1 MINTI
6 PKDFGKVEAIPLKM
20 VAEILGLK
28 YHHTRKI
35 LLNTPS
41 IGYYDYGG
49 KRLWNKEDVLEYK
62 RKHYIKGVSD
72 GDI

>member
-1 MINTI
+1 MINAV
-6 PKDFGKVEAIPLKM
+6 PKDFGKIEAITLKE

-49 KRLWNKEDVLEYK
+49 KRLWNKKDVLEYQSQ
-62 RKHYIKGVSD
+62 HYVKGVSD
-72 GDI
+72 GNI

>member
-1 MINTI
+1 MINAVPT
-6 PKDFGKVEAIPLKM
+6 DFGKVEAIPLKE

-35 LLNTPS
+35 LLNTSS
-41 IGYYDYGG
+41 IGYYNYSG

-62 RKHYIKGVSD
+62 RKHYVKGVSN